1 MVVRGRPP
9 LGHKK
14 RRPSGIR
21 RRRERSHNLPT
32 RRHLCRPGVTIDE
45 EVSTGEPRLP
55 RVGFTGAGL
64 QEIIDE
70 GDLVNGD
77 FYCHFASKESFAL
90 EVIDRYTAKFG
101 TIAAR
106 HLGNA
111 ATTPLARL
119 HSYFGE
125 LITTNGETSWSEGC
139 LLATLG
145 QEVSGRNDALRTKI
159 DLAFH
164 RWRSALTDCLLE
176 GQKVGEI
183 RKDIPAETLAD
194 VCLNAWEGAL
204 LRMRLARSRD
214 PLDRFVEP
222 ILGRMLLTTP
232 A

>member
-1 MVVRGRPP
+1 MGSTNNGPNSS
-9 LGHKK
+9 
-14 RRPSGIR
+14 RRATSSSSRDRFIEAGLR
-21 RRRERSHNLPT
+21 L
-32 RRHLCRPGVTIDE
+32 
-45 EVSTGEPRLP
+45 LP

-70 GDLVNGD
+70 GDLLNAD

-176 GQKVGEI
+176 GQKVAEI
-183 RKDIPAETLAD
+183 RKDIPPEPLAD
-194 VCLNAWEGAL
+194 V
-204 LRMRLARSRD
+204 
-214 PLDRFVEP
+214 V
-222 ILGRMLLTTP
+222 LT
-232 A
+232 AS